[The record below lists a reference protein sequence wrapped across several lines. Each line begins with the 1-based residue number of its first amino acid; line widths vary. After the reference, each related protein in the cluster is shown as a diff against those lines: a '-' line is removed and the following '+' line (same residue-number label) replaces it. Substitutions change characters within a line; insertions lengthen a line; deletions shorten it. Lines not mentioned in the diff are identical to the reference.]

1 MLADPGDLEPL
12 VSVLIPAY
20 NAASTLSETLASV
33 CGQTYR
39 NLDIIVVDDGSADA
53 TFALATRLSKED
65 PRIRV
70 LHQDNAG
77 VAAARNLAL
86 RHAVGPLVA
95 PVDADDLWHP
105 TKIERQ
111 VRRLREATEA
121 AVIYCWSLEIDPA
134 SRVLERR
141 LDQDEFE
148 GDVYAAL
155 VLTNFLGNASVP
167 LLRRDLAV
175 AVGGWD
181 PSLHARKAQGC
192 EDWQF
197 YLRIAAR
204 ARFALERAFL
214 VGYRRSPGAMSRQVA
229 AMRRSYN
236 LLMREVSDRRPRP
249 PSDLMRWS
257 RAEFRLYE
265 ADLLLECG
273 DRMRALGSISLATLL
288 APSAIGLASYRR
300 RLRRIF
306 GPPTLSS
313 GGATTGAKA
322 LRSPPEVIKKQAVGE
337 SDDVLGRPF
346 HEVPVERDFVIRDGA
361 VRDRKRSE
369 AARLKLGPS

>member
-1 MLADPGDLEPL
+1 
-12 VSVLIPAY
+12 
-20 NAASTLSETLASV
+20 
-33 CGQTYR
+33 
-39 NLDIIVVDDGSADA
+39 
-53 TFALATRLSKED
+53 
-65 PRIRV
+65 
-70 LHQDNAG
+70 
-77 VAAARNLAL
+77 
-86 RHAVGPLVA
+86 
-95 PVDADDLWHP
+95 
-105 TKIERQ
+105 
-111 VRRLREATEA
+111 
-121 AVIYCWSLEIDPA
+121 
-134 SRVLERR
+134 VLERR

-181 PSLHARKAQGC
+181 PSLRARKAQGC

-197 YLRIAAR
+197 YLRIAAG

-214 VGYRRSPGAMSRQVA
+214 VGYRQSPGTMSRQVA

-236 LLMREVSDRRPRP
+236 LVMREVSDRRPRP

-313 GGATTGAKA
+313 AGATTVAKA

-337 SDDVLGRPF
+337 SDGVLGRPF

>member
-1 MLADPGDLEPL
+1 MPADPGDLEPL

-20 NAASTLSETLASV
+20 NAASTLAETVASV

-53 TFALATRLSKED
+53 TFAVASRLSKED

-70 LHQDNAG
+70 LRQDNAG

-111 VRRLREATEA
+111 LRRMREVRDA
-121 AVIYCWSLEIDPA
+121 AVAYCWSVEIDPT
-134 SRVLERR
+134 SRVIERR

-181 PSLHARKAQGC
+181 PSLRERKAQGC

-197 YLRIAAR
+197 YLRIAAS

-214 VGYRRSPGAMSRQVA
+214 VGYRQSPGAMSRQVA

-236 LLMREVSDRRPRP
+236 VVMREVSDRRPRP
-249 PSDLMRWS
+249 PSNLTRWS

-265 ADLLLECG
+265 ADLRLERG
-273 DRMRALGSISLATLL
+273 DRMRAVGGISLATLL
-288 APSAIGLASYRR
+288 SPSVVGLASYRR

-306 GPPTLSS
+306 GLPTFSS
-313 GGATTGAKA
+313 GAVTAVATAQKWG
-322 LRSPPEVIKKQAVGE
+322 PEIFKEQAAGK
-337 SDDVLGRPF
+337 SDGVLGRPF
-346 HEVPVERDFVIRDGA
+346 REVPVDREFVIRWR

-369 AARLKLGPS
+369 AARLKLGPG

>member
-1 MLADPGDLEPL
+1 MPADPGDLEPL

-20 NAASTLSETLASV
+20 NAASTLAETLASV

-53 TFALATRLSKED
+53 TFPLASRLSKED

-70 LHQDNAG
+70 LRQDNAG

-111 VRRLREATEA
+111 VRRLREATDA
-121 AVIYCWSLEIDPA
+121 AVVYCWSCEIDPA
-134 SRVLERR
+134 SRVIERR

-155 VLTNFLGNASVP
+155 VLANFLGNGSVP
-167 LLRRDLAV
+167 LLRRDLAM

-181 PSLHARKAQGC
+181 PSLRARKAQGC

-197 YLRIAAR
+197 YLRVAAR
-204 ARFALERAFL
+204 ARFALEPAFL
-214 VGYRRSPGAMSRQVA
+214 VGYRQSPGAMSRQLA
-229 AMRRSYN
+229 AMRRSYH
-236 LLMREVSDRRPRP
+236 LVMREVSDRRPCP
-249 PSDLMRWS
+249 PSDLLRWS
-257 RAEFRLYE
+257 RAEFRLYD
-265 ADLLLECG
+265 ADLLLERG
-273 DRMRALGSISLATLL
+273 DRLRALGGISLATLL

-300 RLRRIF
+300 RLRRVF
-306 GPPTLSS
+306 GPPTFAS
-313 GGATTGAKA
+313 GGVTALATAQEAGPKVVK
-322 LRSPPEVIKKQAVGE
+322 EQAEGRG
-337 SDDVLGRPF
+337 DGVLGRPF
-346 HEVPVERDFVIRDGA
+346 HDAPVERDFLIRDGA

-369 AARLKLGPS
+369 AARLKLGPG

>member
-1 MLADPGDLEPL
+1 MPDERDLNPL

-20 NAASTLSETLASV
+20 NAAATLAETLASV
-33 CGQTYR
+33 CNQTYR
-39 NLDIIVVDDGSADA
+39 NLDIIVVDDGSVDA
-53 TFALATRLSKED
+53 TFAQAARLAHQDR
-65 PRIRV
+65 RIRV
-70 LHQDNAG
+70 LQQDNAG

-86 RHAVGPLVA
+86 GHAAGPVVA

-111 VRRLREATEA
+111 VRRLRERTDT
-121 AVIYCWSLEIDPA
+121 AVVYCWSVEIDPA
-134 SRVLERR
+134 SRVIERR
-141 LDQDEFE
+141 LDQDDFE

-155 VLTNFLGNASVP
+155 VVTNFVGNASVP
-167 LLRRDLAV
+167 LLRRDLAL

-204 ARFALERAFL
+204 GHFALERAFL
-214 VGYRRSPGAMSRQVA
+214 VGYRQSPGAMSRQIA

-236 LLMREVSDRRPRP
+236 LVMREVSVRMPRP
-249 PSDLMRWS
+249 PSHLMRWS

-265 ADLLLECG
+265 ADLLLERG
-273 DRMRALGSISLATLL
+273 DHVRALHSISLATLL
-288 APSAIGLASYRR
+288 APSVTGLASYRR

-306 GPPTLSS
+306 GALTSS
-313 GGATTGAKA
+313 SRGAMAVAPAQKGG
-322 LRSPPEVIKKQAVGE
+322 PEIVKKQAVGK
-337 SDDVLGRPF
+337 SDGILGRPF
-346 HEVPVERDFVIRDGA
+346 REVPVERDFVIRDGA
-361 VRDRKRSE
+361 VRDRMRLE
-369 AARLKLGPS
+369 ATQLKLGPR

>member
-1 MLADPGDLEPL
+1 MPPDPGDLEPL

-20 NAASTLSETLASV
+20 NAASTLAETLASV

-53 TFALATRLSKED
+53 TFSVASRLSKED

-70 LHQDNAG
+70 LRQDNAG

-105 TKIERQ
+105 TKLERQ
-111 VRRLREATEA
+111 VRRLREATDA
-121 AVIYCWSLEIDPA
+121 AVVYCWSCEIDPA
-134 SRVLERR
+134 SRVIERR

-155 VLTNFLGNASVP
+155 VLANFLGNGSVP
-167 LLRRDLAV
+167 LLRRDLAM
-175 AVGGWD
+175 AVSGWD
-181 PSLHARKAQGC
+181 PSLRARKAQGC

-197 YLRIAAR
+197 YLRVAAR
-204 ARFALERAFL
+204 ARFALEPAFL
-214 VGYRRSPGAMSRQVA
+214 VGYRQSPGAMSRQLA

-236 LLMREVSDRRPRP
+236 LVMQQVSERRPRP
-249 PSDLMRWS
+249 PWDLRRWS
-257 RAEFRLYE
+257 RAEFWLYE
-265 ADLLLECG
+265 ADLLLECD
-273 DRMRALGSISLATLL
+273 DRLRALCGIAVATLL
-288 APSAIGLASYRR
+288 APSVVGLVSYRR

-306 GPPTLSS
+306 SSPTLKSMS
-313 GGATTGAKA
+313 TDAQVPEQKDSRVVNEKA
-322 LRSPPEVIKKQAVGE
+322 AHPSDGVI
-337 SDDVLGRPF
+337 GRLF
-346 HEVPVERDFVIRDGA
+346 HEAPVERDFHLRDGA
-361 VRDRKRSE
+361 VRDRRRSK
-369 AARLKLGPS
+369 AARLRLGPG

>member
-1 MLADPGDLEPL
+1 MTADLSDSNPL

-20 NAASTLSETLASV
+20 NAAATLAETLASI

-39 NLDIIVVDDGSADA
+39 NLDIIIVDDGSVDA
-53 TFALATRLSKED
+53 TFALASRLSHRD
-65 PRIRV
+65 RRIRV
-70 LHQDNAG
+70 LRQDNAG

-86 RHAVGPLVA
+86 GHAVGPLVA

-111 VRRLREATEA
+111 VRRLREATNA
-121 AVIYCWSLEIDPA
+121 AVVYCWSVEIDPA
-134 SRVLERR
+134 SRVIERR

-181 PSLHARKAQGC
+181 PSLRARKAQGC

-197 YLRIAAR
+197 YLRIAAK

-214 VGYRRSPGAMSRQVA
+214 VGYRQSPGAMSRQLA
-229 AMRRSYN
+229 AMHRSYK
-236 LLMREVSDRRPRP
+236 LLMREVSDRTPSP
-249 PSDLMRWS
+249 PLDLLRWS
-257 RAEFRLYE
+257 RAEFRLYK
-265 ADLLLECG
+265 ADLLLERG
-273 DRMRALGSISLATLL
+273 DRLRALGDISLATLL

-306 GPPTLSS
+306 GPPTFCS
-313 GGATTGAKA
+313 GGVTAGAMTQK
-322 LRSPPEVIKKQAVGE
+322 RGPEIIKEQAVGK
-337 SDDVLGRPF
+337 SDSVLGGPF
-346 HEVPVERDFVIRDGA
+346 HEVPVERHFVIRDGA
-361 VRDRKRSE
+361 VRDRKRSK
-369 AARLKLGPS
+369 AARLKLGPG

>member
-1 MLADPGDLEPL
+1 MPDNPSDLNPL

-20 NAASTLSETLASV
+20 NAAATLAETLASV
-33 CGQTYR
+33 CSQTYQ
-39 NLDIIVVDDGSADA
+39 NLEIIIVDDGSVDA
-53 TFALATRLSKED
+53 TFALASRLSHED
-65 PRIRV
+65 RRIRV
-70 LHQDNAG
+70 LRQDNAG

-86 RHAVGPLVA
+86 RHAAGPLVA
-95 PVDADDLWHP
+95 PVDADDLWHL

-111 VRRLREATEA
+111 VRRLHEVTDI
-121 AVIYCWSLEIDPA
+121 AVVYCWSVEIDPA
-134 SRVLERR
+134 SRVIERR

-167 LLRRDLAV
+167 LLRRDLAL

-181 PSLHARKAQGC
+181 PSLHAQKAQGC

-197 YLRIAAR
+197 YLRMAAR

-214 VGYRRSPGAMSRQVA
+214 VGYRQSPGAMSRQIA

-236 LLMREVSDRRPRP
+236 LVMREVSDRRPRP
-249 PSDLMRWS
+249 PSCLMRWS

-265 ADLLLECG
+265 ADLLLERG
-273 DRMRALGSISLATLL
+273 DRMRALGSVSLATLL
-288 APSAIGLASYRR
+288 APSATGLTSYRR

-306 GPPTLSS
+306 GPPTFSS
-313 GGATTGAKA
+313 GGVTAVAPGRK
-322 LRSPPEVIKKQAVGE
+322 RGPEIIKEHVVGK
-337 SDDVLGRPF
+337 SDGFLGRPF
-346 HEVPVERDFVIRDGA
+346 HEVSVERDFVIRDGR
-361 VRDRKRSE
+361 VRDRMRSE
-369 AARLKLGPS
+369 AAQLKLGPG

>member
-1 MLADPGDLEPL
+1 MSTNPSDLNPL

-20 NAASTLSETLASV
+20 NAASTLAETMASV
-33 CGQTYR
+33 CGQTHR
-39 NLDIIVVDDGSADA
+39 NLDIIIVDDGSVDA
-53 TFALATRLSKED
+53 TFALASRLSHD
-65 PRIRV
+65 DRRIRV
-70 LHQDNAG
+70 LRQDNAG

-86 RHAVGPLVA
+86 RHAAGPLVA

-111 VRRLREATEA
+111 VRRLHEVTDA
-121 AVIYCWSLEIDPA
+121 AIVYCWSVEIDPA
-134 SRVLERR
+134 SRVIERR

-155 VLTNFLGNASVP
+155 VITNFLGNASVP

-181 PSLHARKAQGC
+181 PSLRARKAQGC

-204 ARFALERAFL
+204 GRFALERAFL
-214 VGYRRSPGAMSRQVA
+214 VGYRQSPGAMSRHVA

-236 LLMREVSDRRPRP
+236 LVMREVSDRRPRP
-249 PSDLMRWS
+249 PSNLMRWS

-265 ADLLLECG
+265 ADLLLARG
-273 DRMRALGSISLATLL
+273 DRMRAVGAIGLATLL
-288 APSAIGLASYRR
+288 DPSVIGLASYRR

-306 GPPTLSS
+306 GPPTFSS
-313 GGATTGAKA
+313 GAVTAIATAQKRG
-322 LRSPPEVIKKQAVGE
+322 PEIIEGQAVGK
-337 SDDVLGRPF
+337 SDAILGRQF
-346 HEVPVERDFVIRDGA
+346 HEVPVERKFVIREGA

-369 AARLKLGPS
+369 AARLKLGPG

>member
-1 MLADPGDLEPL
+1 MPDDPSDLHPL

-20 NAASTLSETLASV
+20 NAAATLAETLASV
-33 CGQTYR
+33 CSQTYR
-39 NLDIIVVDDGSADA
+39 NLEIVVVDDGSVDT
-53 TFALATRLSKED
+53 TFALASRLSQED
-65 PRIRV
+65 HRIRV
-70 LHQDNAG
+70 LRQDNAG

-86 RHAVGPLVA
+86 RHAAGPLVA
-95 PVDADDLWHP
+95 PVDADYLWHP

-111 VRRLREATEA
+111 VRRLGEVTDA
-121 AVIYCWSLEIDPA
+121 AIVYCWSVEIDPA
-134 SRVLERR
+134 SRVIERR

-181 PSLHARKAQGC
+181 PSLRARKAQGC

-197 YLRIAAR
+197 YLRIAR
-204 ARFALERAFL
+204 KARFALERAFL
-214 VGYRRSPGAMSRQVA
+214 VGYRQSPSAMSRQIA

-236 LLMREVSDRRPRP
+236 LVMREVSDRRPRP
-249 PSDLMRWS
+249 PSYLMRWS

-265 ADLLLECG
+265 ADLLLERG
-273 DRMRALGSISLATLL
+273 DRLRALGSISLATLL

-306 GPPTLSS
+306 GPPTFSS
-313 GGATTGAKA
+313 GGVTVASAQK
-322 LRSPPEVIKKQAVGE
+322 RRPETIREQAVGK
-337 SDDVLGRPF
+337 SDGVRGQPF
-346 HEVPVERDFVIRDGA
+346 CDVPVERDFVIRDGA
-361 VRDRKRSE
+361 VRDRMRLE
-369 AARLKLGPS
+369 AAQLKLGPG

>member
-1 MLADPGDLEPL
+1 MPNDPSDLNPL
-12 VSVLIPAY
+12 VSILIPAY
-20 NAASTLSETLASV
+20 NAASTLAETLASV
-33 CGQTYR
+33 CAQTYQ
-39 NLDIIVVDDGSADA
+39 NLDIIVVDDGSVDA
-53 TFALATRLSKED
+53 TFALASRLAQD
-65 PRIRV
+65 DRRIRV
-70 LHQDNAG
+70 LREDNSG

-86 RHAVGPLVA
+86 RHAAGPLVA

-111 VRRLREATEA
+111 VRRLREVTDAE
-121 AVIYCWSLEIDPA
+121 VVYCWAVEIDPA
-134 SRVLERR
+134 SRIIERR

-167 LLRRDLAV
+167 LLRRDLAI

-181 PSLHARKAQGC
+181 PSLRARKAQGC

-214 VGYRRSPGAMSRQVA
+214 VGYRQSPGAMSRQVA

-236 LLMREVSDRRPRP
+236 FVMREACDRRPPP
-249 PSDLMRWS
+249 PSNLMRWS

-265 ADLLLECG
+265 ADLLLARG
-273 DRMRALGSISLATLL
+273 DRMRAVGAISLATLL
-288 APSAIGLASYRR
+288 DPSVIGRASYRR

-306 GPPTLSS
+306 GPPTFSS
-313 GGATTGAKA
+313 GAVTAIATAQKRG
-322 LRSPPEVIKKQAVGE
+322 PEIIEGQAVGK
-337 SDDVLGRPF
+337 SDAILGRPF
-346 HEVPVERDFVIRDGA
+346 HEVPVERESVIRDGVA
-361 VRDRKRSE
+361 RDRRRSE
-369 AARLKLGPS
+369 ASRLKLGPG